1 MKSLRWTVP
10 ALLALA
16 AAACHHH
23 DLGTGM
29 NTVDREYAR
38 PVGKTWSASIHSAKG
53 AGLDV
58 LSARGDGLGGT
69 VVALRSNGE
78 EVRIVVTPISDT
90 HSRVSVRVGPGDL
103 PLARLLHEQIA
114 HDVGLGAATGGL
126 FGGHQLEARYDPDLP
141 ACSLAARRAVQ
152 ALRFEIV
159 REEAHAPWS
168 SISARTGDSTPVRIK
183 CETDGT
189 KTKVSFAA
197 GEKKNDD
204 TLALA
209 RRLKEEFE
217 KSVGFQGN

>member
-1 MKSLRWTVP
+1 MRRLMMTAP
-10 ALLALA
+10 ALLVL
-16 AAACHHH
+16 AACHHH

-38 PVGKTWSASIHSAKG
+38 PVGKTWSASVNSARG

-58 LSARGDGLGGT
+58 LSAKGDALGGT

-78 EVRIVVTPISDT
+78 EVRIVAVAVSDT

-114 HDVGLGAATGGL
+114 YEVGLGEAKGGL
-126 FGGHQLEARYDPDLP
+126 FGGHLLEARYEPDLT
-141 ACSLAARRAVQ
+141 ACSLAARRTVH
-152 ALRFEIV
+152 ALKLEIV

-168 SISARTGDSTPVRIK
+168 SVSARTTDSTPVRIK
-183 CETDGT
+183 CEVDGSR
-189 KTKVSFAA
+189 TKVSFAA
-197 GEKKNDD
+197 GESKTDD

-209 RRLKEEFE
+209 RKLKEEFE
-217 KSVGFQGN
+217 KNVGFQGN